1 VTGPRFDERLEHVMT
16 VFVTYQDGATEPLR
30 FEGPTDW
37 DVKDGHLVAWN
48 ETGNVVAERDNVD
61 TAIYHRTLAE

>member
-1 VTGPRFDERLEHVMT
+1 MSVL
-16 VFVTYQDGATEPLR
+16 VTYQDGATEELR

-48 ETGNVVAERDNVD
+48 ESGNVVAERDDVEN
-61 TAIYHRTLAE
+61 ALYHRTRAD

>member
-1 VTGPRFDERLEHVMT
+1 MNVL
-16 VFVTYQDGATEPLR
+16 VTYHDGATEILR

-48 ETGNVVAERDNVD
+48 ETGDRVAERDNVD
-61 TAIYHRTLAE
+61 TAYYEGRSRGNPA